1 MIKFVKVRRLKLNSD
16 KMVRAIENSLTGAAH
31 AAKIDF
37 DVTTQT
43 WKNRPQFT
51 IQTFPG
57 RRIVSTDDLIYKFVD
72 AGTKPHEI
80 NPVRAPFLIFQGN
93 YQAKTTPRVIASN
106 PGGASGP
113 TIMTIHVDHPGTEA
127 RNFAETIKE
136 KWDRELPEIMQRAI
150 DAEMQ

>member
-1 MIKFVKVRRLKLNSD
+1 MMKFIKVRRLKLDSNRIT
-16 KMVRAIENSLTGAAH
+16 RAVENALTGAAR

-43 WKNRPQFT
+43 WKNRPTFT

-57 RRIVSTDDLIYKFVD
+57 RRIISTDDLIYKFVD

-93 YQAKTTPRVIASN
+93 YQAKTTPRVIASRS
-106 PGGASGP
+106 GGASGP
-113 TIMTIHVDHPGTEA
+113 TIMTTHVEHPGTEA

-136 KWDRELPEIMQRAI
+136 KWDRELPEIIQRAI